1 METTLKIYL
10 IGVAASFCLQLMIMA
25 TSPRVTVK
33 MLIGYILNSLL
44 SWGCLLTFI
53 AESICSFLERKHW
66 NKTLWETAEY
76 KEWLKKQK
84 GTGTHARIH

>member
-10 IGVAASFCLQLMIMA
+10 IGVAASFCLQLMMMA

-33 MLIGYILNSLL
+33 MLIGYILNALL

-53 AESICSFLERKHW
+53 AESVCSFLERKHW
-66 NKTLWETAEY
+66 NKTLWSTAEY
-76 KEWLKKQK
+76 KEMLKKQK
-84 GTGTHARIH
+84 NTDTHARIN